1 MKSFLRR
8 YYKEVILI
16 FFYIAIAVAAYICWF
31 DSMWHL
37 WYVDLITAVVIVVI
51 GGTIGFLYIKGIE
64 KDEEKKK
71 NEPKEETK
79 EPEIEAVELKEVNEE
94 K

>member
-31 DSMWHL
+31 DAMWHL
-37 WYVDLITAVVIVVI
+37 WYVDLITALVIVVV
-51 GGTIGFLYIKGIE
+51 GVTIGFLYIKGIE

-71 NEPKEETK
+71 VEPKEENK